1 MGHHNTSYT
10 DIFDELDYYLNGEYA
25 PLLSQQQ
32 QHPTDI
38 LSVHGIT
45 TQEYAKQQEEA
56 IRFMRILP
64 ESYLS
69 KEKAEKV
76 VQSIQTGR
84 DPGNGLL
91 EEAAAAANS
100 YKTFLQTSARAR
112 TRSSRWR
119 WW

>member
-1 MGHHNTSYT
+1 MGHYNTSYT

-84 DPGNGLL
+84 YGHALL
-91 EEAAAAANS
+91 S
-100 YKTFLQTSARAR
+100 GGGTFMILVCL
-112 TRSSRWR
+112 TRLSS
-119 WW
+119 